1 MSQRRTIRTSTNS
14 VRPTHRCHPM
24 TVRLQSSSHPLPIC
38 DQSPMLDQSD
48 VNPFQ
53 SSVNQVP
60 IHPNTMLIKCKIPCT
75 WRPILSRINK
85 VPIHPNQML
94 IPCQSEVNPIRIQ
107 RQSDANLIPTRC
119 QSCVNLTPNKTPT
132 LCQSGANVF
141 RSGANLV
148 PIHPNLISIQSQSSA
163 NQVPIKRQLIPILCQ
178 SGANPVPLNSDLMPI
193 QYQSYVKQ
201 TPIHPNCQ
209 SQPSANAQSMPTT
222 THHQNTGQMSILD
235 Q

>member
-1 MSQRRTIRTSTNS
+1 
-14 VRPTHRCHPM
+14 
-24 TVRLQSSSHPLPIC
+24 
-38 DQSPMLDQSD
+38 
-48 VNPFQ
+48 
-53 SSVNQVP
+53 
-60 IHPNTMLIKCKIPCT
+60 MLIKCKTPCT
-75 WRPILSRINK
+75 RRPILSKINK

-163 NQVPIKRQLIPILCQ
+163 NQVPIKRQLR
-178 SGANPVPLNSDLMPI
+178 PI

-222 THHQNTGQMSILD
+222 THH
-235 Q
+235 

>member
-1 MSQRRTIRTSTNS
+1 MSRRRTIRTSANS

-24 TVRLQSSSHPLPIC
+24 TVRLQSSAHPLPIC

-60 IHPNTMLIKCKIPCT
+60 IHPNTMPIKCKIPCI
-75 WRPILSRINK
+75 WSPILSRINK

-107 RQSDANLIPTRC
+107 RQSDANLIPIRC

-132 LCQSGANVF
+132 LCQSSANP
-141 RSGANLV
+141 SQSDIN
-148 PIHPNLISIQSQSSA
+148 PKSIQRQSGSNQASTYSNLMSIWCQSSA
-163 NQVPIKRQLIPILCQ
+163 TQFRSDANPVPILCQ
-178 SGANPVPLNSDLMPI
+178 TNSNPSQLPKPT
-193 QYQSYVKQ
+193 QCRC
-201 TPIHPNCQ
+201 TIH
-209 SQPSANAQSMPTT
+209 ADD
-222 THHQNTGQMSILD
+222 NTSPKYRSNVNP
-235 Q
+235 